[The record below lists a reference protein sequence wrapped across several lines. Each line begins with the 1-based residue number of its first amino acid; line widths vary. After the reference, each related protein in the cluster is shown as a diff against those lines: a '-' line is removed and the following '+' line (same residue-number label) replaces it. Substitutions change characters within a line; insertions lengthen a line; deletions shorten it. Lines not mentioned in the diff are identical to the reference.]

1 MLKGLHPAGQRPKA
15 FIYSVFPYVG
25 IIQIRLWVETSQF
38 PLSQLQPAPL
48 FHIFYAT
55 IIQPITGYDKKK
67 FEPLF
72 IKNGHRPDIEKD
84 FDL

>member
-1 MLKGLHPAGQRPKA
+1 M
-15 FIYSVFPYVG
+15 
-25 IIQIRLWVETSQF
+25 VETSQF

-67 FEPLF
+67 FGPLF
-72 IKNGHRPDIEKD
+72 IKNRHRPDIEKD

>member
-1 MLKGLHPAGQRPKA
+1 MGRNQ
-15 FIYSVFPYVG
+15 SV
-25 IIQIRLWVETSQF
+25 S
-38 PLSQLQPAPL
+38 SQPASASSPVSYIL
-48 FHIFYAT
+48 RYY
-55 IIQPITGYDKKK
+55 IQPITGYDKKK